1 MENNLKTYTLDE
13 LDADKYFEAI
23 DYLIQ
28 CFGGNEET
36 VREITKDLNIEFIVD
51 EMEETLRWV
60 NIK

>member
-36 VREITKDLNIEFIVD
+36 ARKIAAELNIEFIID
-51 EMEETLRWV
+51 EMEE
-60 NIK
+60 IIYD